1 MSSAVIAE
9 HPSSVTLTL
18 GTAYPFTV
26 VRTSPP
32 WGMAGGPVV
41 PTPRSLLLRL
51 DEFLAA
57 APPSAGRLYATA
69 LRQLVVA
76 IDATP
81 DRFTDPQHPVR
92 TTAFLVQRFLAADAA
107 LARQRPDD
115 VPGPWRTAL
124 AVDPGLPAMRHLLV
138 TANAGLN
145 DDLPRALLELP
156 GWDGSAS
163 RMDHAAWTELMADA
177 FADAACPSA
186 AGPVE
191 RVAALR
197 ERPLLRR
204 ALLAAGA
211 QAWSNAEDLLHHRTA
226 ADDPDAADIDPFET
240 RSRLLATLTVG
251 NTGELLTRHR
261 WPLPRWADLLVVRLQ
276 PA

>member
-1 MSSAVIAE
+1 M
-9 HPSSVTLTL
+9 
-18 GTAYPFTV
+18 
-26 VRTSPP
+26 
-32 WGMAGGPVV
+32 V
-41 PTPRSLLLRL
+41 PTPRSLLRRL
-51 DEFLAA
+51 DEYLAA
-57 APPSAGRLYATA
+57 APPSAGRVYATA

-76 IDATP
+76 VDGTP
-81 DRFTDPQHPVR
+81 DRFADPRHPLW
-92 TTAFLVQRFLAADAA
+92 TTASLVRRFLAADSA

-124 AVDPGLPAMRHLLV
+124 VVDPGLPAMRHLLL

-156 GWDGSAS
+156 GWDGNGS
-163 RMDHAAWTELMADA
+163 RVDHAAWTELMADA
-177 FADAACPSA
+177 FVGAACPSD

-191 RVAALR
+191 RLAALR

-211 QAWSNAEDLLHHRTA
+211 QAWRNAEDLLHHRTA
-226 ADDPDAADIDPFET
+226 ADQPAGAGDGDGFAE

-251 NTGELLTRHR
+251 NAGELLTRNR
-261 WPLPRWADLLVVRLQ
+261 WPVPRWADLLVVRLQ
-276 PA
+276 PV